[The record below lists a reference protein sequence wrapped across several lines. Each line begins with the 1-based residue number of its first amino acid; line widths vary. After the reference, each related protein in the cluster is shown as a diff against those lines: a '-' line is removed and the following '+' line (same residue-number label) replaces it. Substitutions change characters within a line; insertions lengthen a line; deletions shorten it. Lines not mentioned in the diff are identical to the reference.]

1 MHAPIIEA
9 QFGRVPIEKVIN
21 IGAFDLG
28 ETLNRD
34 TEFLNIDQ
42 THLHDSSISSFGVHI
57 EGSFLELPLNDWLM
71 RLMDEKGQDLYR
83 SKGILAVLGSDE
95 KVVFQSVHMIMNMGF
110 SSKLGMDVAP
120 WGKDEKRINKLC
132 FIGKNLDKEQMIA
145 DLQKCIFDGKAPE
158 PGPVPKTILT
168 YKVGDLVKC

>member
-1 MHAPIIEA
+1 
-9 QFGRVPIEKVIN
+9 
-21 IGAFDLG
+21 
-28 ETLNRD
+28 
-34 TEFLNIDQ
+34 
-42 THLHDSSISSFGVHI
+42 
-57 EGSFLELPLNDWLM
+57 M

-132 FIGKNLDKEQMIA
+132 FIGKNLNKEQMIA
-145 DLQKCIFDGKAPE
+145 DLQKCVFNGKAPE
-158 PGPVPKTILT
+158 PGPVPKT
-168 YKVGDLVKC
+168 